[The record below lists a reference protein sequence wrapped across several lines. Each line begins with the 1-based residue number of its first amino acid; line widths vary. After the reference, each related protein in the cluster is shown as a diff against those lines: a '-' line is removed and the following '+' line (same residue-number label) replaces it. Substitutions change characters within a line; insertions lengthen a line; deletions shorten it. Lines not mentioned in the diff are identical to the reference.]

1 MKILFVDDDP
11 ILHGIVNLWLTK
23 NGHVM
28 ESANNGAEA
37 LDLLQ
42 SDDYDVLITDVNMPL
57 MNGVELVKET
67 IKLPSPPPLII
78 VLTSRCDLP
87 LLRDNIDSTTVL
99 LFNKPFNPT
108 KLIAL
113 INDNSPEISATL

>member
-23 NGHVM
+23 NGHAM
-28 ESANNGAEA
+28 ESANNGEEA
-37 LDLLQ
+37 LERLQ
-42 SDDYDVLITDVNMPL
+42 TCAYDALITDVNMPL

-67 IKLPSPPPLII
+67 VKLPSHPPLII

-87 LLRDNIDSTTVL
+87 LLADNIGSTNVM
-99 LFNKPFNPT
+99 LFNKPFNPS
-108 KLIAL
+108 KLIEM
-113 INDNSPEISATL
+113 INENSPETSATP